1 MKTRKVQCVENLM
14 VNMLSRFTSDGQEC
28 RVDFHSLLFCV
39 PAKVALCLSCKSILR
54 ALHFMDSQLD
64 RGWLRILREKVCAK
78 IIIQEFSFYTLL
90 LFLSFFLLY
99 YFTFVLN
106 LFYMVLGGEGGP
118 CEHHYYGSTN
128 RGPLVVTRFWIGA
141 HITSHH
147 C

>member
-1 MKTRKVQCVENLM
+1 MLIVQEYLTR
-14 VNMLSRFTSDGQEC
+14 
-28 RVDFHSLLFCV
+28 
-39 PAKVALCLSCKSILR
+39 VAFYGLVAGPWLATNTQRKSVR
-54 ALHFMDSQLD
+54 KNNNP
-64 RGWLRILREKVCAK
+64 RIFL
-78 IIIQEFSFYTLL
+78 YTLL